1 MVRGLFLKERMITM
15 PSLDMPLEKLREYK
29 GSTPTPADFDEFWD
43 ESLKELDSVDTNLEL
58 IPAEFTC
65 PFADCYDMYFNS
77 TAGRIHAKL
86 LLPKDITKPVPALL
100 KFHGY
105 HGDAGEWSEH
115 LNYVAAGIAVASM
128 DCRGQS
134 GKSID
139 EGICIGDT
147 LSGFITKGLL
157 GDPKDMY
164 YTNTF
169 LDTALF
175 ARIIMNLDYIDE
187 TRVAA
192 TGISQGGGLTIACA
206 ALEPRLV
213 AAVPCVPFLS
223 DYKRVWEMD
232 LDKDA
237 YHDLRTFFRYFDPFH
252 EKEEE
257 YFTKL
262 GYTDVS
268 HLAPRIKGEVLQFST
283 LRDNICPPSTQF
295 AAYNNMTC
303 KKQIKIAPDFA
314 HEVIRGQ
321 SDMAYEFI
329 LSKLL

>member
-1 MVRGLFLKERMITM
+1 M

-29 GSTPTPADFDEFWD
+29 GSTPVPADFDEFWD
-43 ESLKELDSVDTNLEL
+43 NSLKELDAVDAKLE
-58 IPAEFTC
+58 ITPADFTC
-65 PFADCYDMYFNS
+65 PFADCYDMYFNG

-86 LLPKDITKPVPALL
+86 LLPKNISKPVPAIL

-164 YTNTF
+164 YRNTF
-169 LDTALF
+169 LDTAQM
-175 ARIIMNLDYIDE
+175 ARIVMGLDYIDE
-187 TRVAA
+187 SRVGAMG
-192 TGISQGGGLTIACA
+192 TSQGGGLTIACA
-206 ALEPRLV
+206 ALEPRISV
-213 AAVPCVPFLS
+213 AVPHVPFLS
-223 DYKRVWEMD
+223 DYKRVWDMD

-237 YHDLRTFFRYFDPFH
+237 YHDLRTFFRHFDPFH
-252 EKEEE
+252 EKADE

-268 HLAPRIKGEVLQFST
+268 HLAPRIKAEVLQFST

-303 KKQIKIAPDFA
+303 KKQLKIAPDYA
-314 HEVIRGQ
+314 HEFIRTQ
-321 SDMAYEFI
+321 SDITYQFM